1 MLKDKIEKK
10 QLKKRQ
16 KKYLESI
23 CQARN
28 PDNETSINF
37 IESIQKK
44 NMKCNFK

>member
-10 QLKKRQ
+10 TIKKKTQ
-16 KKYLESI
+16 KYLESI

-28 PDNETSINF
+28 PGNETSINF

-44 NMKCNFK
+44 I